1 MAVGG
6 MVSGEGS
13 KSSSARGEGLRGWLC
28 ATNELL
34 LTHQTSPVV
43 SASLFTLALI
53 CTYLL
58 LSALSVRRNS
68 LAFFTKRISSKA
80 KRNITLVSRFPLYS
94 GLTVKYHDI
103 FEVCL

>member
-1 MAVGG
+1 

-34 LTHQTSPVV
+34 FTHQTSPVV
-43 SASLFTLALI
+43 SACLFTLALI

-58 LSALSVRRNS
+58 SVFDVIHVLSLQNVLARRPNVI
-68 LAFFTKRISSKA
+68 L
-80 KRNITLVSRFPLYS
+80 P
-94 GLTVKYHDI
+94 
-103 FEVCL
+103 

>member
-1 MAVGG
+1 MVVGG

-13 KSSSARGEGLRGWLC
+13 KSSSARDEGLRGWLC

-43 SASLFTLALI
+43 SASVFTLALI

-58 LSALSVRRNS
+58 LV
-68 LAFFTKRISSKA
+68 FDVIH
-80 KRNITLVSRFPLYS
+80 LVSLQNVLAPRPNAILP
-94 GLTVKYHDI
+94 
-103 FEVCL
+103 

>member
-1 MAVGG
+1 
-6 MVSGEGS
+6 MVSSEGS
-13 KSSSARGEGLRGWLC
+13 KSSSERGEGLRGWLC

-58 LSALSVRRNS
+58 SVFDIIDVLSLQNGLARRPNTI
-68 LAFFTKRISSKA
+68 L
-80 KRNITLVSRFPLYS
+80 P
-94 GLTVKYHDI
+94 
-103 FEVCL
+103 